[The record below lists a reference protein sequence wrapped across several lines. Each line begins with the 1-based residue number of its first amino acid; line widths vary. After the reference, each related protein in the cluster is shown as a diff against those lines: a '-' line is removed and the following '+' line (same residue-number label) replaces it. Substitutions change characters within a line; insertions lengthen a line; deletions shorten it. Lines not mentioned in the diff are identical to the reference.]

1 MTRTSYPRRDAVPLP
16 LPQRPQA
23 LSSVHRPSPAEA
35 ATHASQADLLDH
47 YLDSCVAQHRQ
58 AAVPS
63 DQPGDKAATTPAT
76 TPAYRLAPS
85 IPRGNDGD
93 FRPARRTPRFR
104 PQLACCKPM
113 TQGENQSPLTTTNTP
128 LKGQKSQTKRK
139 KNGKGSPKSKKKE
152 IVARRTQPPVIQSK
166 APPTPPT

>member
-1 MTRTSYPRRDAVPLP
+1 MTRTSYPRSDAVPLP

-128 LKGQKSQTKRK
+128 LKGQKSQTKQKKRK
-139 KNGKGSPKSKKKE
+139 RFTKKQKK
-152 IVARRTQPPVIQSK
+152 RR
-166 APPTPPT
+166 